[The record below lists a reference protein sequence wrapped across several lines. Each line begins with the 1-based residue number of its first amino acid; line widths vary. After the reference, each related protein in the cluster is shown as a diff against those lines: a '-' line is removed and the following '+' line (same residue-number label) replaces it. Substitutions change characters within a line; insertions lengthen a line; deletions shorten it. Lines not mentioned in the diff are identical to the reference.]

1 MGTALVTGASSGLGE
16 QFAYGLAR
24 RGYALV
30 LVARRENRLKSVALK
45 ARSLGAPA
53 ARIIV
58 CDLSGPDGPGQV
70 RNQLEADSVAVD
82 FLVNNAGFGTRGRF
96 YELPLAR
103 EIEEVDL
110 NVRALVA
117 MTGLFLPAMVARR
130 SGTIINVASTSAF
143 QPIPYMAIYAA
154 TKAFVLSFSQA
165 VADELKGT
173 GVKVMAL
180 CPGPVRTEFQEVAGT
195 TRVRIPQFIYID
207 AETVVAQALAAA
219 ERGKRVLISGAL
231 NLIAAGLSR
240 LAPRALAGRV
250 AGRLFRPDDGDRT
263 G

>member
-53 ARIIV
+53 TQIIV
-58 CDLSGPDGPGQV
+58 CDLSRPAGPEEV
-70 RNQLEADSVAVD
+70 HRQLETDHVKID

-96 YELPLAR
+96 CVLPLAR
-103 EIEEVDL
+103 ELEEVDL
-110 NVRALVA
+110 NVRALVT

-130 SGTIINVASTSAF
+130 RGTVINVASTSAF
-143 QPIPYMAIYAA
+143 QPIPFMATYAA
-154 TKAFVLSFSQA
+154 TKAFVLSFSEGIA
-165 VADELKGT
+165 AELAGT
-173 GVKVMAL
+173 GVKMMAL

-195 TRVRIPQFIYID
+195 ARVPVPRFVYVE
-207 AETVVAQALAAA
+207 AETVAAQALAAA
-219 ERGKRVLISGAL
+219 DRGKRVLVSGAI
-231 NLIAAGLSR
+231 NLVAAAASR
-240 LAPRALAGRV
+240 LAPRALTGWV
-250 AGRLFRPDDGDRT
+250 AGRLFRPENEDRT

>member
-24 RGYALV
+24 RGYSLV

-58 CDLSGPDGPGQV
+58 CDLSGPDGPRQV
-70 RNQLEADSVAVD
+70 RSQLEADSVAVD
-82 FLVNNAGFGTRGRF
+82 FVVNNAGFGTRGRF
-96 YELPLAR
+96 YEMPLAR
-103 EIEEVDL
+103 ELEEVDL

-143 QPIPYMAIYAA
+143 QPIPHMAIYAA

-165 VADELKGT
+165 VADELTGT
-173 GVKVMAL
+173 GVKVMAF

-195 TRVRIPQFIYID
+195 TRVRIPQFVYID

-240 LAPRALAGRV
+240 LAPRILVGRI